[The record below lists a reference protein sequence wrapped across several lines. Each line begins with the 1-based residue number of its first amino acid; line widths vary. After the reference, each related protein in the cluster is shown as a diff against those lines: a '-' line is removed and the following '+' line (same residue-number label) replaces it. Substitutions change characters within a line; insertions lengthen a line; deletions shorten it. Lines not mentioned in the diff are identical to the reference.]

1 MARFRFRLQ
10 SVLDVRSRVVD
21 ERQRELALKQRELDA
36 AHEKLAS
43 LDAARER
50 QRSVLERDHRTFD
63 VEALRATYGH
73 LAYLDRAIEDQSVC
87 VAACAAEVERAQ
99 HKLVVANTDRKVLE
113 TLRNRRYD
121 AFISDAAQHEQRE
134 VDDLNARRFGR
145 ARNERG
151 DNV

>member
-21 ERQRELALKQRELDA
+21 ERQRELALRQRELGEARDRLAFLEDA
-36 AHEKLAS
+36 R
-43 LDAARER
+43 DR
-50 QRSVLERDHRTFD
+50 QRATLERDHRSFD

-73 LAYLDRAIEDQSVC
+73 LAYLDRAIEEQSVC
-87 VAACAAEVERAQ
+87 VAACAADVERAQ

-113 TLRNRRYD
+113 TLRSRRYD
-121 AFISDAAQHEQRE
+121 AFTSDLAEHEQRE

-151 DNV
+151 DQA